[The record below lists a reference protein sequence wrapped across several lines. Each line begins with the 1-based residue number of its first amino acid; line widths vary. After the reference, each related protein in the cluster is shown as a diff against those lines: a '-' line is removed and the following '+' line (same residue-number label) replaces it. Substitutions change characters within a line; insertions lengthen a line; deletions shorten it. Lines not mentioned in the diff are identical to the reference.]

1 RCPGA
6 RDQDRRRRLCAYSR
20 NDRTPLQLVLELNAD
35 GTDYTTHGDFLENDF
50 TVNWQQLRMVL
61 EDADDKRT
69 RRQLLEDWPPDY
81 AAPCDTTLYN
91 WLLHAVELGLVRQEG
106 TGRKTDPFRYWLPDK
121 DVAWNA
127 DTVHEIIA

>member
-1 RCPGA
+1 MLA
-6 RDQDRRRRLCAYSR
+6 SL
-20 NDRTPLQLVLELNAD
+20 LV
-35 GTDYTTHGDFLENDF
+35 
-50 TVNWQQLRMVL
+50 R
-61 EDADDKRT
+61 DKRT

-121 DVAWNA
+121 DAAWKA
-127 DTVHEIIA
+127 DPVHEFLEQARLNSEQVMKDLRGRGRAG